1 MKQFKF
7 LATLLVA
14 ALSFASCIDEETP
27 RLTPPATSLG
37 EGVFVLN
44 QGNQSAKIEGSYSFY
59 DWKENVLHN
68 SEFSTVNG
76 RSLGEAPKHGVVY
89 G

>member
-27 RLTPPATSLG
+27 RLTPPPATSLG

-44 QGNQSAKIEGSYSFY
+44 QGNQGAKI
-59 DWKENVLHN
+59 
-68 SEFSTVNG
+68 
-76 RSLGEAPKHGVVY
+76 
-89 G
+89 